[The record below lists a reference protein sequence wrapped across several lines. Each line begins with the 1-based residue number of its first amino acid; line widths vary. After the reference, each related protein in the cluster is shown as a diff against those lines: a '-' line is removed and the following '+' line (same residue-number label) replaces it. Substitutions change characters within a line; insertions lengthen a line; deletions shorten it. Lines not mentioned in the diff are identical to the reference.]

1 MAEFNLDIG
10 PLTDRPPLS
19 KILVYGE
26 SGVGKTVFAS
36 SAPRPILW
44 LESEGGTSSIGNP
57 KDIDIAKVKGL
68 EDYRE
73 ALKYLLANPKKYK
86 TIVIDSLS
94 ETQAAVLKDIMGA
107 VLTADPTRDE
117 FSPQFSE
124 WSRLTGVIRE
134 IARAFRDL
142 EMNLVITTLQRSDED
157 KMTGRT
163 KVRPRLSPTMAEE
176 LPSFMDAV
184 MYMYSATENAGEVSN
199 IPDAEEK
206 IVVVRNG
213 LLAPTGKYIAKLRA
227 PQGSNPPTFLK
238 EPTFPKVH
246 DLIFP
251 KKTA

>member
-10 PLTDRPPLS
+10 PLTDRKPLS

-26 SGVGKTVFAS
+26 SGVGKTVFAA

-44 LESEGGTSSIGNP
+44 LESEGGTSSIGEREN
-57 KDIDIAKVKGL
+57 IDIAKVKGL

-86 TIVIDSLS
+86 TVVIDSLS

-107 VLTADPTRDE
+107 VLTADPSRDE
-117 FSPQFSE
+117 FAPQFSE
-124 WSRLTGVIRE
+124 WSRLTGVVRE
-134 IARAFRDL
+134 ICRAFRDL
-142 EMNLVITTLQRSDED
+142 DMNLVITTLQRSDED
-157 KMTGRT
+157 KMTGRV

-184 MYMYSATENAGEVSN
+184 VYMYSSTENAGEVGG
-199 IPDAEEK
+199 IPTAGEEA
-206 IVVVRNG
+206 VVTRNG
-213 LLAPTGKYIAKLRA
+213 LLTPTGKYIAKIRA
-227 PQGSNPPTFLK
+227 PKGSNPPNFIQ
-238 EPTFPKVH
+238 EPTFGKVH

-251 KKTA
+251 KPTK